1 MNDITKKMKRILIL
15 LSFALISSASFS
27 QSVKKINMKEL
38 LHYIDTS
45 SVPLVVNF
53 WATWCGPCIR
63 EIPWFEKNITALPG
77 KPVRLILVSLDFP
90 DEYPAGITDFAKKN
104 GYISAIYWMSET
116 DTEVYTK
123 QVDKSWDGSI
133 PVTWMINNKKKYRKF
148 YKQQLPEPRLQLELQ
163 NLMN

>member
-1 MNDITKKMKRILIL
+1 MKNILIL
-15 LSFALISSASFS
+15 LSFVLSGTVSFS

-38 LHYIDTS
+38 LHLIDTS
-45 SVPLVVNF
+45 NAPLVVNF
-53 WATWCGPCIR
+53 WASWCGPCVR
-63 EIPWFEKNITALPG
+63 EIPWFEKNVNSLPG

-90 DEYPAGITDFAKKN
+90 GEYPAGVTDFAKKN
-104 GYISAIYWMSET
+104 GYTSPIYWLSEQ

-148 YKQQLPEPRLQLELQ
+148 YRQQLPEARLQLELQ
-163 NLMN
+163 QLTN